1 MPDGRHNPDEAQET
15 IDRVRQALGRSAAA
29 DWLASSAAPASVR
42 AGQVG
47 NAEQRAFDFGTLPAY
62 ERLKLQKAA
71 GALAGIENPFYR
83 LHEGRAAETTTLDGR
98 QILNFSSYDYL
109 GLNGHAAVSAAARAA
124 IDRYGTSV
132 SASRLTAGE
141 RQVHRDLETA
151 LADLH
156 GVEDAVTYVSGHATN
171 VSVIGGLVG
180 PEDLIVSDSAIH
192 NSVVEG
198 ARLSGAKRILCPH
211 GDLEAMERALRLNR
225 TRHRHALIVVE
236 GLYSMDGDVPDLAAL
251 VHLKRRYD
259 AWLMVDEAHSLG
271 VLGATG
277 RGLAE
282 EQGVDPTEVEI
293 WMGTLSKTLA
303 ATGGYVAGSRRLI
316 ELLKYT
322 SPGFVYSV
330 GSSPPV
336 AAAALSAINVMRRE
350 RWRLERLRGNGRR
363 FLAAAQARGLDTGLS
378 IGASVVPVIVGS
390 SPDTVI
396 LSHRLLARGYNVVP
410 IIFPGVA
417 ENQSRLRFFITSRHT
432 AAHIESVLDA
442 VAEELADVRSAPS
455 FVDVIAG
462 LQNDRFNPGRQARG
476 AERMRAPTC

>member
-1 MPDGRHNPDEAQET
+1 MPDGRHHPDEAQDT
-15 IDRVRQALGRSAAA
+15 IDRVRQALGRSAGTE
-29 DWLASSAAPASVR
+29 WLASQGAATSAR
-42 AGQVG
+42 TDR
-47 NAEQRAFDFGTLPAY
+47 RAFDFGTLPAY

-71 GALAGIENPFYR
+71 GVLAGIENPFYR
-83 LHEGRAAETTTLDGR
+83 LHDGRAAETTSLDGR
-98 QILNFSSYDYL
+98 QLLNFSSYDYL
-109 GLNGHAAVSAAARAA
+109 GLNGHAAVGAAAKAA

-141 RQVHRDLETA
+141 RQVHRDLEAA
-151 LADLH
+151 LARLH
-156 GVEDAVTYVSGHATN
+156 GVEDALTYVSGHATN

-180 PEDLIVSDSAIH
+180 PEDLIVTDSAIH

-198 ARLSGAKRILCPH
+198 ARLAGAKRILCPH
-211 GDLEAMERALRLNR
+211 GDLAAMERALRLNR

-251 VHLKRRYD
+251 VRLKRRYD

-277 RGLAE
+277 RGIAE
-282 EQGVDPTEVEI
+282 EQGVDPAEVEI

-303 ATGGYVAGSRRLI
+303 STGGYVAGSRRLI

-330 GSSPPV
+330 GSAPPV
-336 AAAALSAINVMRRE
+336 AAAALAAIGIMQRE
-350 RWRLERLRGNGRR
+350 RWRLEKLRSNGRK
-363 FLAAAQARGLDTGLS
+363 FLAAARARGLDTGLS
-378 IGASVVPVIVGS
+378 IGASVVPIIVGN

-410 IIFPGVA
+410 IIFPGVP

-432 AAHIESVLDA
+432 AAHIENVLDTL
-442 VAEELADVRSAPS
+442 VEELADVRSAPS
-455 FVDVIAG
+455 FVDLIAG
-462 LQNDRFNPGRQARG
+462 SRNGGLDTARRERGRA
-476 AERMRAPTC
+476 RMRVPAS